1 MKNNKRVA
9 KRILQKEP
17 TQSKQSETTI
27 TSSGPDLMDHALN
40 MIHPVLGYAGDI
52 LQSSGKP
59 YSKMEAKQSNGLGQT
74 IVEQVKSV
82 NQSVEEI
89 IKQNVK
95 VPNQLMSS
103 MSEQKFRPFPRPEL
117 RSNRRPEPKIGSVS
131 TQRVRCQ
138 PIQNSDRIRGHTY
151 AQSSPT
157 CGCPYGPQV
166 KFAAYPDMKTKT
178 QPKEVN
184 PVLYQQME
192 PIDSMMPPPP
202 ILEDDSNNPYASLPD
217 QS

>member
-9 KRILQKEP
+9 KRILQKEQ

-27 TSSGPDLMDHALN
+27 TSSGPDLLDHALN

-59 YSKMEAKQSNGLGQT
+59 YSKMEAKQSSGLGQT

-117 RSNRRPEPKIGSVS
+117 RSNRRPEPKIGSGS
-131 TQRVRCQ
+131 TQRVRC
-138 PIQNSDRIRGHTY
+138 
-151 AQSSPT
+151 QSSPT

-178 QPKEVN
+178 RPKEAN
-184 PVLYQQME
+184 PVLYPQMD